1 MLCAS
6 HVYLSVWS
14 CGTGLSGAQSRRPE
28 PLPAGDSLVWPC
40 MSHPSGLMWS
50 LVLSG
55 CNHQRE
61 SALGGQ
67 DIKPQTQTFA
77 FLVLDA
83 ILSVGLC
90 HFLVSSTKE
99 DQDGRKYLMQSLLLK
114 AVAKKQRDLSGGNC
128 FHKLFLGNWTLGPL
142 QLELK
147 GTASPWSHSRNSDMP
162 CGTWYGSRSVK
173 SSFVAEVWSKTQH
186 R

>member
-128 FHKLFLGNWTLGPL
+128 FHKLFLGN
-142 QLELK
+142 
-147 GTASPWSHSRNSDMP
+147 
-162 CGTWYGSRSVK
+162 
-173 SSFVAEVWSKTQH
+173 
-186 R
+186 